1 MSAGQGDPSGPT
13 RSDRSDRSDRGEDAD
28 GTGADRG
35 SSLPPIDF
43 WFDFISPF
51 GYFASLRIDALAA
64 RHGREVDWHP
74 LLIGVTV
81 LKVMGLKPLMQTP
94 LKADYARREIRRYER
109 RHGLRLGR
117 AIDGEPMNPLPAG
130 RAFAHLRRHAPAIA
144 TPFARAVLE
153 DYWICGRQM
162 DHREALADTARRAG
176 LPAAP
181 IDAALADPVAADLL
195 RAEVDAA
202 ITRGVFGSPFVIV
215 DGEPFF
221 GVDKLA
227 LIDEWLAAGGW

>member
-1 MSAGQGDPSGPT
+1 MSAG
-13 RSDRSDRSDRGEDAD
+13 R
-28 GTGADRG
+28 
-35 SSLPPIDF
+35 IDF

-51 GYFASLRIDALAA
+51 GFFASLRIDALAA

-94 LKADYARREIRRYER
+94 LKADYVRREIARYER
-109 RHGLRLGR
+109 RHRVRLGR
-117 AIDGEPMNPLPAG
+117 SIDGDPMNPLPAG
-130 RAFAHLRRHAPAIA
+130 RAFASLGRHAPEFAK
-144 TPFARAVLE
+144 PFARAVLE
-153 DYWICGRQM
+153 DYWIAGQAM
-162 DHREALADTARRAG
+162 DDREALAASARRAG

-181 IDAALADPVAADLL
+181 IDSALNDPAGADQL

-202 ITRGVFGSPFVIV
+202 ITRGVFGSPFFIV

-221 GVDKLA
+221 GVDKLE
-227 LIDEWLAAGGW
+227 LVDEWLAAGGW